1 MEKIDLRRFIEEHEV
16 TVPIIEGWGRYGN
29 RRIETKGENAW
40 YRVVLGSEITIKRKA
55 TLIEIDKE
63 IRKAHTILT
72 GYAYGDEVV
81 PMNFENLFSKGFG
94 ETVTVEFL
102 DQPPWTAIN
111 FVQWD
116 DGRFYYVDVDF
127 GFHRA
132 LVHLQKLFEAEQTLL
147 GEKNVSPEIR
157 YYWLL
162 LSLERDTW
170 RHLAEL
176 EALKLSEREK
186 KKRAEEFK
194 LNFGERIKLVVEQA
208 GGVFISATKQA
219 NDRYLVNWR
228 VKGSRQ
234 SVKSIIRDNLR
245 IEHAGFCLSGQDKLH
260 DLNSILPLAKT
271 YIEDGGSLYLTRI

>member
-1 MEKIDLRRFIEEHEV
+1 MEKIDLKRFIQEHEV
-16 TVPIIEGWGRYGN
+16 IMPIVDGWGKYGSRLVEKN
-29 RRIETKGENAW
+29 VKNGW
-40 YRVVLGSEITIKRKA
+40 YRVGIGSEINIKGKA
-55 TLIEIDKE
+55 TLVEIDQEFKHG
-63 IRKAHTILT
+63 KLLT
-72 GYAYGDEVV
+72 GFAYGNEIIPV
-81 PMNFENLFSKGFG
+81 NFQNLFARGLG
-94 ETVTVEFL
+94 ETVKVEFL
-102 DQPPWTAIN
+102 DQPPWTAIR

-127 GFHRA
+127 GYHRA
-132 LVHLQKLFEAEQTLL
+132 LVHLQKLFEAEKTLL
-147 GEKNVSPEIR
+147 GEKDISPELR

-162 LSLERDTW
+162 MSLERNTW

-194 LNFGERIKLVVEQA
+194 LNFSERIRVVVEQA

-219 NDRYLVNWR
+219 NNRYLVTWR

-271 YIEDGGSLYLTRI
+271 YIEDSGSLYLTRV